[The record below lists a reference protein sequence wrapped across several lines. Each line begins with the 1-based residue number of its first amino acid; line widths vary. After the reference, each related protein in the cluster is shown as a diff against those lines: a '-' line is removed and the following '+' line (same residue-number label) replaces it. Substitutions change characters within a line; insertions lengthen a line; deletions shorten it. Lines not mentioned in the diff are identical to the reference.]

1 MKRTFWSLLLLFLP
15 LIGRGDG
22 MVFPTLAYPAHVTI
36 PDQRALICFSNGI
49 ERLVIETRFTGS
61 GTNFAWVVPVP
72 NPPTIEKATSGLFPT
87 LGYLFQPKVI
97 HDVPHFYIGIL
108 SFIGIVY
115 FLVRKRPS
123 VAAVLLVSLLVL
135 LVAALLLPA
144 LGTAGSSAISAG
156 PDRGET
162 VSIIDRKII
171 GMFDTTTV
179 ASKDAKALQDWLS
192 KNGYALPEEATPIID
207 RYVKSGWVF
216 VATTVRRDAP
226 SIDTSTLHPLSFTF
240 KTDKPVYPM
249 QLTALGNHSVTVEL
263 YVVSND
269 RSSSGNLKV
278 ESCTKTKFAYP
289 LLQAWT
295 GDLPVTT
302 KLVGT
307 VSPEQMRQDLW
318 IESSP
323 FSEQRYFLY
332 SRHGALT
339 SALDFGAAFFA
350 LGLIACLLL
359 AVMLPAARAHLRRSV
374 LWIAMMG
381 ILLAA
386 LIYVFLPTTDVRLVR
401 GGRMMAIYTMR
412 TEQSSLSWA

>member
-1 MKRTFWSLLLLFLP
+1 
-15 LIGRGDG
+15 
-22 MVFPTLAYPAHVTI
+22 
-36 PDQRALICFSNGI
+36 
-49 ERLVIETRFTGS
+49 
-61 GTNFAWVVPVP
+61 NFAWVVPVP

-216 VATTVRRDAP
+216 VATTVRR
-226 SIDTSTLHPLSFTF
+226 
-240 KTDKPVYPM
+240 
-249 QLTALGNHSVTVEL
+249 
-263 YVVSND
+263 
-269 RSSSGNLKV
+269 
-278 ESCTKTKFAYP
+278 
-289 LLQAWT
+289 
-295 GDLPVTT
+295 
-302 KLVGT
+302 
-307 VSPEQMRQDLW
+307 
-318 IESSP
+318 
-323 FSEQRYFLY
+323 
-332 SRHGALT
+332 
-339 SALDFGAAFFA
+339 
-350 LGLIACLLL
+350 
-359 AVMLPAARAHLRRSV
+359 
-374 LWIAMMG
+374 
-381 ILLAA
+381 
-386 LIYVFLPTTDVRLVR
+386 
-401 GGRMMAIYTMR
+401 
-412 TEQSSLSWA
+412 